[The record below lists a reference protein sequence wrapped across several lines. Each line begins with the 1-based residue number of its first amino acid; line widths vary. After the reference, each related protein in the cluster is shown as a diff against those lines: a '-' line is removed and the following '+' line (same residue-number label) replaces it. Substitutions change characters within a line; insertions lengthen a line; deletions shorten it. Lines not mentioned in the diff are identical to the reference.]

1 MTALL
6 AACTISPVTPSSSK
20 GESVEPTSSDSSST
34 SQGGSTSETSKTT
47 SEGGTSTSQEAT
59 PFDNLPEIDHIQV
72 FCPAKYTKIWAWN
85 DKGDVFSSWP
95 GATLVTF
102 DSDWKTYE
110 FEDYT
115 SLKII
120 FSIDG
125 NSQSSAGGHD
135 ATHAGYWWFYDGL
148 FVDVNPLLPPEPID
162 PGDHDVPAG
171 YEGNIFHAFDWK
183 LSEITNKLD
192 DIKAAGYRSIQT
204 SPLQAPKDYSSS
216 WTDTSGQWW
225 KLYQPLSFS
234 ISPSNKTW
242 IGGASELKTLTTAA
256 HEKGLAIL
264 VDVVANHMGSSGSW
278 SNPPSAIATY
288 EPDIYNGRNA
298 DPATFHKESGS
309 ISDSSRYLN
318 TQGHMGELPDLNTS
332 LPLVQNRVYSYLK
345 ELVDN
350 GVDGF
355 RFDAA
360 KHIETA
366 HDDAAFASDFWANTA
381 GKVSAYAKTTYSKEL
396 FSYGEI
402 LTRVG
407 GTGSIADYLDYLPM
421 VTDNE
426 AGNKILAA
434 IESKDTAKASADT
447 YPSRLPAK
455 HTVLWGESHDTYLN
469 GDGSS
474 KNSTQ
479 ADVNKAYALVSAR
492 KDSRALY
499 FPRPGSTMSSVKTT
513 DYKGALVSAA
523 NHFHIDMD
531 DADEAHSS
539 QNGFAIVE
547 RYGTHEGA
555 VIVPVNASAN
565 AEVSFSH
572 LTDGSYRDLV
582 TSQTYEISGGKL
594 TAPSGSVLVLEKTGK

>member
-6 AACTISPVTPSSSK
+6 AACTISPATPSSSK
-20 GESVEPTSSDSSST
+20 GESAEPTSSDSSST

-47 SEGGTSTSQEAT
+47 SEGGTSTSQETT

-72 FCPAKYTKIWAWN
+72 FCPSQYTKIWAWN

-110 FEDYT
+110 FEEYT

-216 WTDTSGQWW
+216 WTDTNGQWW

-407 GTGSIADYLDYLPM
+407 GTGSMADYLDYLPM